1 VWFLIKHSSPGD
13 WRSSLIHD
21 QSFSTQMRSP
31 ATCAVHGLWSR
42 GTGAKRTCFFVLLFF
57 FCTISHYVLG
67 CAGRERRYNKQGCA
81 FWSLFT
87 HLNFASGFFW
97 FLLLYLHLRMMIIW
111 SSCSRCQKPPLPFH
125 LWELVTLRWGDHSS
139 LRRRDDLLSSIDSES
154 IFNGRGDGGA
164 SCRTFLKISW
174 TKIS

>member
-1 VWFLIKHSSPGD
+1 VIDILHWYMINPSQLKWGARSHVQSMSLKSWNWRKTYMLFCFVVFFLHNFSLCFRMCGEREKVQQTRVRFLIA
-13 WRSSLIHD
+13 L
-21 QSFSTQMRSP
+21 Q
-31 ATCAVHGLWSR
+31 
-42 GTGAKRTCFFVLLFF
+42 
-57 FCTISHYVLG
+57 
-67 CAGRERRYNKQGCA
+67 
-81 FWSLFT
+81 